1 MQSSMWRK
9 VSSNKGKLS
18 KISSH
23 RAKQQRHQLNFI
35 TVQQNCSPSYSLQ
48 SRFDQNVHIFCKTG
62 LLQILTKLKS
72 LQKVLIISAFDLK
85 LMQTSFDMVNQNVGC
100 VLPLYDPWNFPG
112 CLGTG
117 FCYVKFLRIF
127 LFCSRPYL
135 LLVL

>member
-1 MQSSMWRK
+1 M
-9 VSSNKGKLS
+9 SNKGKLS

-48 SRFDQNVHIFCKTG
+48 SRFDQKVHIFCKTG

-85 LMQTSFDMVNQNVGC
+85 LMQTSFDMVNQNVGR
-100 VLPLYDPWNFPG
+100 VLQLYDP
-112 CLGTG
+112 
-117 FCYVKFLRIF
+117 
-127 LFCSRPYL
+127 
-135 LLVL
+135 